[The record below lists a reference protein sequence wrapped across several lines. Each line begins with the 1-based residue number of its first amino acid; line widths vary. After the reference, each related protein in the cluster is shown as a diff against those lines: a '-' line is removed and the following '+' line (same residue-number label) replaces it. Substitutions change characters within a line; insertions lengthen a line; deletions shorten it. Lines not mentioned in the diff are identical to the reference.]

1 VHNLV
6 PKWWYLFDAGPR
18 RWPRNFRKKVVTVP
32 SEEVC
37 RYYAEAGARLG
48 FAVKAEA
55 VYRAVAEARIVKP
68 VYAKGEAA
76 VPVLAAWGV
85 KKDIKVRAG
94 AVVPVSASWG
104 TKTDVKVRAGAV
116 APVSPAFGLIYDTK
130 IPAAEYVPAGAS
142 ADFVLNPSWIPKFEM
157 DVSPQRAYS
166 TPGGTAEYEVHVR
179 NVSGEHGSY
188 AVWFEYM
195 ESKVYYAEGSLGP
208 GESVTLTARFRAP
221 DDVNVY
227 VYKVV
232 LFNSSTNR
240 VDDEEVVDL
249 VVEEPQQGPAET

>member
-1 VHNLV
+1 VYKPVLR
-6 PKWWYLFDAGPR
+6 WWYLFDSGPR
-18 RWPRNFRKKVVTVP
+18 RWPRRVKKKVLRVYA
-32 SEEVC
+32 EEVC

-55 VYRAVAEARIVKP
+55 VYSAAAEARIVKP

-76 VPVLAAWGV
+76 VPVLALWGV
-85 KKDIKVRAG
+85 KKDIKVRAE
-94 AVVPVSASWG
+94 AAVPVSASWG
-104 TKTDVKVRAGAV
+104 TKTDVKVKAGAV

-130 IPAAEYVPAGAS
+130 VPAAEYVPVGVN

-166 TPGGTAEYEVHVR
+166 TPGGTAEYEVYVR
-179 NVSGEHGSY
+179 NVSGERGSY

-195 ESKVYYAEGSLGP
+195 ESRVYYAEGSLGP
-208 GESVTLTARFRAP
+208 GESATLTARFKAP

-232 LFNSSTNR
+232 LFNTSTNR
-240 VDDEEVVDL
+240 TDDEEVVEL
-249 VVEEPQQGPAET
+249 VVAESQ